1 MKKLRIQ
8 LPTNKDKIYDQIV
21 GFFNFAMDLSQ
32 QERRVLA
39 KIIKLNHEYEALP
52 VEQRVKFIMSTD
64 MRKEMRTELSMS
76 EANFNNIVSRLKKK
90 TFFASPILSEDNL
103 INSGLMIKTD
113 SEGINISIELVNEAL
128 EEKNTVFE
136 TTNSSEVEA
145 EVKYD
150 SETTEEIKADKEL
163 EEEVYILNYNKK
175 KVVRKYLQDQ
185 DMEVWADIEDGIC
198 FPITLQATPKDEYI
212 SGEGD

>member
-90 TFFASPILSEDNL
+90 TFFASPL
-103 INSGLMIKTD
+103 
-113 SEGINISIELVNEAL
+113 
-128 EEKNTVFE
+128 
-136 TTNSSEVEA
+136 
-145 EVKYD
+145 
-150 SETTEEIKADKEL
+150 
-163 EEEVYILNYNKK
+163 
-175 KVVRKYLQDQ
+175 
-185 DMEVWADIEDGIC
+185 
-198 FPITLQATPKDEYI
+198 P
-212 SGEGD
+212 